1 MHDTLHSLHKTPRMP
16 LQIIFAGP
24 YSAPVGKHFPPH
36 QHTSWEVVY
45 YRSGRIP
52 CPVGNE
58 HFESQ
63 PGMLLLTPPYM
74 IHAEYAVEAYS
85 NFFIAINAP
94 ARHPW
99 PRMLLD
105 DERHTFG
112 NLCAAI
118 VDEWTGQGYD
128 REEMLSLLVNQ
139 LDILLLRTRTQPW
152 HSEAER
158 IVREA
163 ERLMTEHFTDS
174 LTIRNI
180 AKELGVSTSYLR
192 AQFVRLRGHPPL
204 AHLHTVR
211 LQQALLLLRNSDASL
226 EVIARVC
233 GYDSASHLSRYV
245 KRATGKSPGS
255 LRSEKPRRDE
265 EE

>member
-1 MHDTLHSLHKTPRMP
+1 MHDTLHSLHKTPRLP

-24 YSAPVGKHFPPH
+24 YSAPAGKHFTPH
-36 QHTSWEVVY
+36 QHTSWEAVY

-52 CPVGNE
+52 CLVGNE
-58 HFESQ
+58 QFESQ
-63 PGMLLLTPPYM
+63 PGMLLLTPPYVV
-74 IHAEYAVEAYS
+74 HAEYASTAYS

-94 ARHPW
+94 TRHPW

-105 DERHTFG
+105 DERRTFG
-112 NLCAAI
+112 NLCAVI
-118 VDEWTGQGYD
+118 VDEWTNQGYD

-139 LDILLLRTRTQPW
+139 LDILLLRTQAQPR
-152 HSEAER
+152 HSEAMH

-163 ERLMTEHFTDS
+163 ERLMAEHFTS
-174 LTIRNI
+174 PLTIMSI
-180 AKELGVSTSYLR
+180 ARELGVSTSYLR
-192 AQFVRLRGHPPL
+192 AQFVLLRGHPPL
-204 AHLHTVR
+204 AHLHTIR

-255 LRSEKPRRDE
+255 LRGERLRGDE
-265 EE
+265 ER